1 MIKNIKLK
9 VTPEQSRKVQ
19 EICFSKGI
27 VWGAPGATVS
37 YTDAPY
43 LYITD
48 GRFLTYG
55 HDYHFFTTMRRQE
68 MDANLFIQSRKE
80 IIRKIKMCNHFP
92 GMNSRISPSG
102 SHYFLTEIT
111 IPNISQTTKYQ

>member
-27 VWGAPGATVS
+27 FWGATGDTVS
-37 YTDAPY
+37 NITASY

-48 GRFLTYG
+48 GRSLTYG
-55 HDYHFFTTMRRQE
+55 HDYHFFTTNRRQE
-68 MDANLFIQSRKE
+68 MDANLFIQTNGTGIGKLL
-80 IIRKIKMCNHFP
+80 KQKGIK
-92 GMNSRISPSG
+92 
-102 SHYFLTEIT
+102 
-111 IPNISQTTKYQ
+111 

>member
-27 VWGAPGATVS
+27 VWETTGDLVS

-43 LYITD
+43 LYITN
-48 GRFLTYG
+48 GRSLTYG
-55 HDYHFFTTMRRQE
+55 HDYHFFTTNRRKE
-68 MDANLFIQSRKE
+68 MDANLFIQSNGTG
-80 IIRKIKMCNHFP
+80 IRKLLKQKVIK
-92 GMNSRISPSG
+92 
-102 SHYFLTEIT
+102 
-111 IPNISQTTKYQ
+111 

>member
-27 VWGAPGATVS
+27 GWWAAGAIVS

-43 LYITD
+43 LYITN
-48 GRFLTYG
+48 GRSLTYG
-55 HDYHFFTTMRRQE
+55 HDYRFFLTNRREE
-68 MDANLFIQSRKE
+68 MDANLFIQTNGTG
-80 IIRKIKMCNHFP
+80 IRKLLKQKVIK
-92 GMNSRISPSG
+92 
-102 SHYFLTEIT
+102 
-111 IPNISQTTKYQ
+111 

>member
-27 VWGAPGATVS
+27 VWGAAGGTVS

-43 LYITD
+43 LYITN
-48 GRFLTYG
+48 GRSLTYG
-55 HDYHFFTTMRRQE
+55 HAYPIDRREE
-68 MDANLFIQSRKE
+68 MDANLFIQTNGTG
-80 IIRKIKMCNHFP
+80 IRKLLKQKVIK
-92 GMNSRISPSG
+92 
-102 SHYFLTEIT
+102 
-111 IPNISQTTKYQ
+111 

>member
-27 VWGAPGATVS
+27 VWGTTGDTVS
-37 YTDAPY
+37 YTTAPY
-43 LYITD
+43 LYITA

-55 HDYHFFTTMRRQE
+55 HNCKIYKNNRRKE
-68 MDANLFIQSRKE
+68 MDANLFIQSNGTG
-80 IIRKIKMCNHFP
+80 IRKLLKQKVIK
-92 GMNSRISPSG
+92 
-102 SHYFLTEIT
+102 
-111 IPNISQTTKYQ
+111 

>member
-9 VTPEQSRKVQ
+9 VTPEQSRKIQ

-27 VWGAPGATVS
+27 AWGSTGKVVS

-48 GRFLTYG
+48 GRSFTYG
-55 HDYHFFTTMRRQE
+55 NEYMLYKTDKREE
-68 MDANLFIQSRKE
+68 MDANLFIQTNGTG
-80 IIRKIKMCNHFP
+80 IRKLLKQKVIKWL
-92 GMNSRISPSG
+92 I
-102 SHYFLTEIT
+102 IT
-111 IPNISQTTKYQ
+111 SK

>member
-27 VWGAPGATVS
+27 FWGSTGNIVS
-37 YTDAPY
+37 YTNTPY

-48 GRFLTYG
+48 RRNLTYG
-55 HDYHFFTTMRRQE
+55 RDYHLFLTERREE
-68 MDANLFIQSRKE
+68 MDANLFIQTNGTG
-80 IIRKIKMCNHFP
+80 IRKLLKQKVIK
-92 GMNSRISPSG
+92 
-102 SHYFLTEIT
+102 
-111 IPNISQTTKYQ
+111 

>member
-27 VWGAPGATVS
+27 FWGAPGNTIC
-37 YTDAPY
+37 YPDAPY

-48 GRFLTYG
+48 GRSLTYG
-55 HDYHFFTTMRRQE
+55 HNYRLFTTDRGEE
-68 MDANLFIQSRKE
+68 MDANLFIQTNGTG
-80 IIRKIKMCNHFP
+80 IRKLLKQKVIK
-92 GMNSRISPSG
+92 
-102 SHYFLTEIT
+102 
-111 IPNISQTTKYQ
+111 

>member
-27 VWGAPGATVS
+27 RWGTTRDAIS

-48 GRFLTYG
+48 GRSLTYG
-55 HDYHFFTTMRRQE
+55 HDYSFFLTNKREE
-68 MDANLFIQSRKE
+68 MDANLFIQTNGTG
-80 IIRKIKMCNHFP
+80 IRKLLKQKVIKWL
-92 GMNSRISPSG
+92 I
-102 SHYFLTEIT
+102 IT
-111 IPNISQTTKYQ
+111 SK